1 MALPARF
8 FSWRIRG
15 NAMTWAFANR
25 AALLAKPWDAIVAT
39 SMVDLATLKG
49 LVPELAHVP
58 TLLYFHENQFSYP
71 VNAVVGQAVY
81 SIEPQMV
88 TLYGALAAN
97 QVVFNSAHNQKS
109 FLLGVSALLKKL
121 PDHVPDNIIEQLK
134 EKSRVIPVPLEPSCF
149 ELAKQRVA
157 FNNSQSSSRQELT
170 ILWNHRWEYDKGPE
184 RLLAI
189 VTALA
194 QQGPNMQLRFHIVGQ
209 QFRQVPAAF
218 AQLKAILIDQG
229 WLGEWGFLPPQRYHA
244 VLASSDIVLSTALHD
259 FQGLAVLGA
268 VAAGCTP
275 LLPKRVAYPDFFS
288 VEYLY
293 LSEEGATYSKE
304 TSSAVKAI
312 MAYGSGIA
320 ALNAPDITQYSWQ
333 ALTQQYQNALH
344 QLASQ

>member
-25 AALLAKPWDAIVAT
+25 AALLAKPWDVIVAT

-71 VNAVVGQAVY
+71 ANTAAGQTVH

-121 PDHVPDNIIEQLK
+121 PDHVPGDIIEQLE
-134 EKSRVIPVPLEPSCF
+134 EKSQVIPVPLEPSCF
-149 ELAKQRVA
+149 ELAKLRA
-157 FNNSQSSSRQELT
+157 ALNKNQSSSAQELT

-194 QQGPNMQLRFHIVGQ
+194 QQTPSMHMRFHIVGQ

-218 AQLKAILIDQG
+218 SQLKAVLTEQG
-229 WLGEWGFLPPQRYHA
+229 WLGEWGFLPLQRYHS

-259 FQGLAVLGA
+259 FQGLAVLDA

-288 VEYLY
+288 AEYLY
-293 LSEEGATYSKE
+293 LSEEGATYSNE
-304 TSSAVKAI
+304 TSSAVKALV
-312 MAYGSGIA
+312 AYGSGVT
-320 ALNAPDITQYSWQ
+320 ALNAPDITQYSWR
-333 ALTQQYQNALH
+333 ALTQQYQNAIH